1 MEAAVRE
8 LKQQAQDA
16 AASADRNKKEREAA
30 AEETTKLETLSAEL
44 KAQLE
49 KASAAHEQVS
59 LHHDQQ
65 LLVPDRIL
73 LKAVSEDPEAYK
85 FLSECVLMLV

>member
-1 MEAAVRE
+1 MEAAVRV

-16 AASADRNKKEREAA
+16 AASADRNKKEREVA
-30 AEETTKLETLSAEL
+30 AEEITKLETLSAEL

-59 LHHDQQ
+59 SHLVRQ
-65 LLVPDRIL
+65 LL
-73 LKAVSEDPEAYK
+73 
-85 FLSECVLMLV
+85 